1 METIYKYGTPG
12 KEVCLRPAGKKFIVT
27 TKNKLPLFVQRS
39 KDGFSA
45 LTVKL
50 PSNRILGVGA
60 SLTKV
65 DESFPDKMVK
75 KIHELPDGGFLLDVE

>member
-1 METIYKYGTPG
+1 MVPEYKYGSPG
-12 KEVCLRPAGKKFIVT
+12 KEVYLRPAGDKFIIT

-39 KDGFSA
+39 KDGFST

-65 DESFPDKMVK
+65 NDTFPDKMVK
-75 KIHELPDGGFLLDVE
+75 KIHELPDGGFLIEVG